1 MWFEL
6 IVAVVRIF
14 IVGGWKVCAMWM
26 KKKRM
31 FESFVVKIRQMQEV
45 RI

>member
-14 IVGGWKVCAMWM
+14 IVGGWKVYAMWM
-26 KKKRM
+26 KKRM